1 MRDIRNIEKRR
12 ALAQQLRWLIGGRIT
27 NDQFDDFLCEEN
39 CLDSKDTTIAEI
51 ADWSWG
57 LYSDLVPY
65 RLKGKHTVAEEDRTA
80 AIRAIVLL
88 RSGENYQWPQ
98 ASEPFSVDILS
109 VLGSVARHAA
119 IAMAI
124 IAIPLWWGDANW
136 VGEERIAPRLF
147 GVVAALVGISYGAH
161 ALSERIMR
169 PIIERFEATGDREYW
184 PFLSESDLVNAMK
197 HGRLLAKD

>member
-1 MRDIRNIEKRR
+1 MRDIRDIEKRR

-27 NDQFDDFLCEEN
+27 NDQFDDFLYEEN

-51 ADWSWG
+51 AGWSWG

-65 RLKGKHTVAEEDRTA
+65 RLKGKHVVTEDVRTA

-88 RSGENYQWPQ
+88 RSGEDYEWPR
-98 ASEPFSVDILS
+98 ASDPFSVDMLS
-109 VLGSVARHAA
+109 IAKSVASYAA

-124 IAIPLWWGDANW
+124 ITFPVWWYDENWIGD
-136 VGEERIAPRLF
+136 EKLAPRLF

-161 ALSERIMR
+161 ALSKRIMR
-169 PIIERFEATGDREYW
+169 PIIERFEAAGDRECW
-184 PFLSESDLVNAMK
+184 PFLRESDLVNAMK
-197 HGRLLAKD
+197 QGRLLAKD